1 MVAKVYG
8 KDCPTLW
15 ELMDPRKSTYFT
27 LAHEG
32 PLYLFMGII
41 IVIARFGFSV
51 SWSHVRCPCACS
63 PHRHRFPCSLTG
75 RVDGCVPPM
84 VQVVAATLLYG
95 TMGTVGSALHSS
107 FHVRG
112 FHLEK
117 YQW

>member
-1 MVAKVYG
+1 
-8 KDCPTLW
+8 
-15 ELMDPRKSTYFT
+15 
-27 LAHEG
+27 
-32 PLYLFMGII
+32 
-41 IVIARFGFSV
+41 
-51 SWSHVRCPCACS
+51 
-63 PHRHRFPCSLTG
+63 
-75 RVDGCVPPM
+75 M